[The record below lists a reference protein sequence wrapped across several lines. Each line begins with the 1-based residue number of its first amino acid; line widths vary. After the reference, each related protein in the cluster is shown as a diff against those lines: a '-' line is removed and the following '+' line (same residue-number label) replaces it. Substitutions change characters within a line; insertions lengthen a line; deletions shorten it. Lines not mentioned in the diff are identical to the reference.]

1 MPSNSRRKWK
11 CLDCG
16 VDTGKI
22 REHYFVRTDL
32 WMSAVGS
39 KVGMLCVSDLEKRI
53 GRELVPSDFPDVHI
67 NNPLLYEMSDRLRSR
82 L

>member
-22 REHYFVRTDL
+22 REHYFVTTDL

-39 KVGMLCVSDLEKRI
+39 VRGMLCVQHLEERI
-53 GRELVPSDFPDVHI
+53 GRALVPSDFPDVHI